1 MNLLKSMALFLWML
15 GSSAY
20 LCVFYLQLQ
29 KHKHQKRKT
38 QKHLTRK
45 KPSAGQKSIKQCTHE
60 EKTQLLEEWEDLI
73 WEYSDIKDL

>member
-1 MNLLKSMALFLWML
+1 MNLLKSVALFLWML

-29 KHKHQKRKT
+29 KHHKQK
-38 QKHLTRK
+38 TRK
-45 KPSAGQKSIKQCTHE
+45 PLNRKKHSVCIYTEQDSVHE

>member
-1 MNLLKSMALFLWML
+1 MNLLKSVALFLWML

-20 LCVFYLQLQ
+20 LCEFYLQLQ
-29 KHKHQKRKT
+29 KHHKQKIRKP
-38 QKHLTRK
+38 LNRK
-45 KPSAGQKSIKQCTHE
+45 KHSVCKYTEQDSVHE